1 MTKVND
7 KKQLIVETAVGLFS
21 RYGYSKTS
29 LDDIASTAQIAKGTV
44 YYYFPSKEDLFVN
57 VIQIKANEYFGY
69 LREHLDSVEGFESK
83 IRELMHVPLKY
94 IIEQMPVLIE
104 GLKNL
109 PFTYQE
115 RLLEFRAM
123 QRGRMKEL
131 ISSVL
136 KIGYEEGLINENL
149 PKEKLCDV
157 MVNWFLLGN
166 DNVQVVDL
174 KKMLDRIEEDHD
186 FLIQMILYGI
196 VKRGRK

>member
-57 VIQIKANEYFGY
+57 VILIKANEYFGY

-83 IRELMHVPLKY
+83 IRELMHVPLKC

-136 KIGYEEGLINENL
+136 IIGYEEGLINENL

-157 MVNWFLLGN
+157 MVNWFLLGD